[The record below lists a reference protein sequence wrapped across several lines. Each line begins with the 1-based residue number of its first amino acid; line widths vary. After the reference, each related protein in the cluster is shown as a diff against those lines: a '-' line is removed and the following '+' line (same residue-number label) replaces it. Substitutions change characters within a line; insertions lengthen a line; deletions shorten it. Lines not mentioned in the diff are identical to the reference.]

1 MRCHCYVKGQLARFT
16 DLKTLNKDKKP
27 LFLIYIFIFNLR
39 FLSTVNVTCK
49 QRFLVKAEPS
59 VNQSLTTEKYLRTR
73 ANFLKNSC
81 NPLNLQHSFYG
92 IINLVSSV
100 DSYVRF
106 LVQTQ
111 FRPWEVSIDLC

>member
-27 LFLIYIFIFNLR
+27 LFLIHIFIFNLG

-59 VNQSLTTEKYLRTR
+59 VNQSLTAEKYLRTR
-73 ANFLKNSC
+73 TNFLKIPVILLTYST
-81 NPLNLQHSFYG
+81 LFTALL
-92 IINLVSSV
+92 I
-100 DSYVRF
+100 
-106 LVQTQ
+106 
-111 FRPWEVSIDLC
+111 